1 MEKVTKK
8 DLKKQ
13 QEESEEEEEIEV
25 EEIEEEEEIEEKE
38 LGEDFSKDPRA
49 LTFVSDAGIIAESN
63 FYFLITFIFI
73 KKIFD

>member
-1 MEKVTKK
+1 MEAKINKK

-25 EEIEEEEEIEEKE
+25 EEVEEEEEIEEEE

-49 LTFVSDAGIIAESN
+49 FTFVSDAGIIAESI
-63 FYFLITFIFI
+63 YLFL
-73 KKIFD
+73 KNN

>member
-1 MEKVTKK
+1 MEAKTKR

-25 EEIEEEEEIEEKE
+25 EEVEEEEEIEEEE

-49 LTFVSDAGIIAESN
+49 FTFVSDAGISAESN
-63 FYFLITFIFI
+63 F
-73 KKIFD
+73 

>member
-1 MEKVTKK
+1 MEATKINKK

-25 EEIEEEEEIEEKE
+25 EEVEEEEEIEEEE

-49 LTFVSDAGIIAESN
+49 FTFVSDAGAIAESN
-63 FYFLITFIFI
+63 FTN
-73 KKIFD
+73 KKS

>member
-1 MEKVTKK
+1 MEAKINKK

-25 EEIEEEEEIEEKE
+25 EEVEEEEEIEEEE

-49 LTFVSDAGIIAESN
+49 FTFVSDAGIIAESN
-63 FYFLITFIFI
+63 YLSLIIT
-73 KKIFD
+73 

>member
-1 MEKVTKK
+1 MEAKTKR

-25 EEIEEEEEIEEKE
+25 EEIEEEEVEEAE

-49 LTFVSDAGIIAESN
+49 FTFVSDAGIIAESN
-63 FYFLITFIFI
+63 IYL
-73 KKIFD
+73 